1 MKASIFAG
9 IVIIMMLYI
18 YEARVIRLKRYNAIR
33 ESIYFTEIMKAKLK
47 TRQVEKQLEMVISWK
62 KVLVS
67 AKGIRSH
74 IKETKT
80 NRLKYE
86 NRR

>member
-67 AKGIRSH
+67 GSCI
-74 IKETKT
+74 
-80 NRLKYE
+80 
-86 NRR
+86 